1 LRRYCPCWAT
11 TSDDGVM
18 RSARRGRTKRKLRPR
33 KRQSCPVF
41 FFFLIIKCFHFKTI
55 DIDSP
60 IDFLS
65 EPSICSLAI
74 TWSQGNRI
82 RMNDMRRE
90 LQKRKPL
97 EGLRVLEL
105 GQLLAG
111 PFAGVLLAWFGADV
125 IKVEQPGV
133 GDPLRKWREM
143 HQDTALWWYILGR
156 NKKSI
161 TLDLRHPKGQE
172 IVRKLVTHVDVLLEN
187 FKPGTMEK
195 WGLAY
200 EDLKK
205 LNPKLIM
212 ARVSGWG
219 QTGPNARKAG
229 FASVAEGVGGL
240 RYVTGFPDR
249 PPARPNLSLGDS
261 LAGLH
266 AALGIMIALYDR
278 DIVGVGAGQVLDIA
292 IYESVFNMMEG
303 IVPEYDMCGVVRE
316 REGTKLSGIVPTGTY
331 PCKGGKFIIIGG
343 NSDSIFKRLMTAI
356 GRFDMT
362 NDARLEHNDGRVRH
376 EQEIEDAITAWTL
389 EHTFED
395 ALKILEDADVPSG
408 PIYSVVEMLKDPH
421 FIARSLFETV
431 ILKDGSAVKLPRMV
445 PQMSETPG
453 GTKWVGPPLGAHTR
467 EVLQGILGVS
477 ETELEKFAEEGVI
490 GDYVVTSEAE

>member
-1 LRRYCPCWAT
+1 MNNMLRE
-11 TSDDGVM
+11 V
-18 RSARRGRTKRKLRPR
+18 
-33 KRQSCPVF
+33 
-41 FFFLIIKCFHFKTI
+41 
-55 DIDSP
+55 
-60 IDFLS
+60 
-65 EPSICSLAI
+65 
-74 TWSQGNRI
+74 
-82 RMNDMRRE
+82 
-90 LQKRKPL
+90 QKRKPL

-111 PFAGVLLAWFGADV
+111 PFAGVLLAWFGAEV
-125 IKVEQPGV
+125 IKVEQPAI
-133 GDPLRKWREM
+133 GDPLRNWRAM
-143 HQDTALWWYILGR
+143 HKGTALWWYILGR

-161 TLDLRHPKGQE
+161 TLDLRHPIGQE
-172 IVRKLVTHVDVLLEN
+172 IVRKLVTHMDVLLEN

-195 WGLAY
+195 WGLGY
-200 EDLKK
+200 EDLRK

-219 QTGPNARKAG
+219 QTGPNARKPG

-240 RYVTGFPDR
+240 RYVTGYPDR

-266 AALGIMIALYDR
+266 AALGVMIALYYR
-278 DIVGVGAGQVLDIA
+278 DIVGARTGQVVDIA

-303 IVPEYDMCGVVRE
+303 IVPEYDMCGIIRE

-331 PCKGGKFIIIGG
+331 PCKGGEYIIIGG

-356 GRFDMT
+356 GRSDMT
-362 NDARLEHNDGRVRH
+362 NDTRLEHNDGRVKH

-431 ILKDGSAVKLPRMV
+431 TLEDGCTVKLPRMV

-453 GTKWVGPPLGAHTR
+453 GTEWVGPPLGAHNR

-477 ETELEKFAEEGVI
+477 EAELEKFVAEGVI
-490 GDYVVTSEAE
+490 GDCAVTSKEE